1 MLRIEQLACRLA
13 SALTVVFF
21 IALTA
26 QRRKFAIKDSKVE
39 RRLLIKGQGGNIQLR
54 IIERLEGR
62 VKKYPA
68 TTPSCSGPPA
78 AYYSWGVALV
88 WHGSSTV
95 TEANLKDANPRGPHW
110 ADPLKAWSD
119 VLAKQGST
127 KDWQSTT
134 RRSNTRRIGRSLKKH
149 ARRQRI
155 TRVNLTS
162 RRRPLA
168 SGGLALRTDL

>member
-26 QRRKFAIKDSKVE
+26 QRRKFAIKDSKEE

-78 AYYSWGVALV
+78 AYYSWSVALV
-88 WHGSSTV
+88 WHSTSTV
-95 TEANLKDANPRGPHW
+95 TEANLKDANPR
-110 ADPLKAWSD
+110 
-119 VLAKQGST
+119 
-127 KDWQSTT
+127 
-134 RRSNTRRIGRSLKKH
+134 
-149 ARRQRI
+149 
-155 TRVNLTS
+155 
-162 RRRPLA
+162 
-168 SGGLALRTDL
+168 